1 VIRVAVVDDHP
12 IFRSGL
18 ANMVAAADGMT
29 LELAATSVEEF
40 DAALRAE
47 PPDVVLL
54 DLNLPGLSG
63 PDAVEHVCRAGG
75 KALVLSAEGK
85 PDLVVHAIGAGASGY
100 LTKDADADEILAA
113 IKTVAGG
120 NSYISPILASYLL
133 TEARAP
139 APQPELELTAR
150 EKEILGLVA
159 EGERD
164 KDIAR
169 QLYISISTVRTHL
182 DRIRDKTGQR
192 RRAELTRYAIDQG
205 IVRRPAGGTSDESGS

>member
-1 VIRVAVVDDHP
+1 VISVAVVDDHP
-12 IFRSGL
+12 IFRRGL
-18 ANMVAAADGMT
+18 ADLVAAAEGMT
-29 LELAATSVEEF
+29 LVLAAASVEEL
-40 DAALRAE
+40 DAAIDAE

-54 DLNLPGLSG
+54 DLHLPGMSG
-63 PDAVEHVCRAGG
+63 PDAVEHVCRAG
-75 KALVLSAEGK
+75 AYVLVLSAEGK

-100 LTKDADADEILAA
+100 LTKDADADEIVAA
-113 IKTVAGG
+113 IEAVAGG
-120 NSYISPILASYLL
+120 TSYISPILASYLL
-133 TEARAP
+133 KEGRAP

-164 KDIAR
+164 KNIAR

-192 RRAELTRYAIDQG
+192 RRAELTRYAIEQG
-205 IVRRPAGGTSDESGS
+205 LAGRPANPGDHAGG